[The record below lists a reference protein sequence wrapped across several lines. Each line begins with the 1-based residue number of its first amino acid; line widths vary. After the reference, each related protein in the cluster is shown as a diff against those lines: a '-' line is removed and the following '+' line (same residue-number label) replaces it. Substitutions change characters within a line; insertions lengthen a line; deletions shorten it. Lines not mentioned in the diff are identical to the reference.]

1 MAWQPP
7 KVTNLVGNPKQ
18 NIVVPGSR
26 TIIYGQWQTWKSML
40 TMDMGYA
47 LTTGTPWL
55 GFPTMR
61 SGVAILQIEIP
72 KYMFQQRMI
81 SYLAPRNNI
90 MPPNLFVASE
100 PFYKMDAG
108 PQYDL
113 DTQLVMLTR
122 NYGVRTIIIDPLY
135 RTISRDVNNNHEV
148 SRLLDFIDEKIIG
161 VHGLAVVLVGHTKK
175 PNMDEVV
182 DPDSGRDMAHE
193 LIGASFLANWA
204 DTLISVQHT
213 NPALD
218 EVRITYEKTRHALE
232 RIQPQVVRVKRSTLE
247 FQLQHAMRI
256 GV

>member
-1 MAWQPP
+1 
-7 KVTNLVGNPKQ
+7 
-18 NIVVPGSR
+18 
-26 TIIYGQWQTWKSML
+26 ML
-40 TMDMGYA
+40 TMDMGYSLA
-47 LTTGTPWL
+47 TGEPWL
-55 GFPTMR
+55 TFPTLK

-72 KYMFQQRMI
+72 KYMFQQRMV
-81 SYLAPRNNI
+81 SYLTSRNMI

-113 DTQLVMLTR
+113 DTQLVMMTR

-161 VHGLAVVLVGHTKK
+161 IHGLAVILVGHTKK
-175 PNMDEVV
+175 PSGDEEIGE
-182 DPDSGRDMAHE
+182 DGRNLQHE

-204 DTLISVQHT
+204 DSLVSVQHT
-213 NPALD
+213 NPMYD
-218 EVRITYEKTRHALE
+218 EIKLTFEKTRHALV
-232 RIQPQVVRVKRSTLE
+232 RIPPKIIRVHRPTLTFME
-247 FQLQHAMRI
+247 QASINI